1 MTISTPIHTN
11 PQSIDRVLNAG
22 VPVLLVFTRRDCQ
35 TCAQLAPALNRLAG
49 DYAGRALIAQ
59 VDAQEYPD
67 LARRFEVTRLPGLVF
82 VQQGRSLARSSGV
95 ATEAALRAWFEYLT
109 AGGARPP
116 LPEGPSVP
124 IEGHAPP
131 PPAAGPRPAPA
142 TGAPPPRGA
151 AGPVVL
157 TDATF
162 DRIVG
167 AGDQPVLVDF
177 WAPWCGPCRMVAPA
191 VERLAH
197 EFAGR
202 AVVAKLNVDENPY
215 TAQRFGISGIPALYI
230 FKRGRVVERLVGAQ
244 PESVLRQAL
253 ARHV

>member
-35 TCAQLAPALNRLAG
+35 TCAQLTPALNRLAS

-59 VDAQEYPD
+59 VDVQEYPD
-67 LARRFEVTRLPGLVF
+67 LARRFEVTRLPGLGF
-82 VQQGRSLARSSGV
+82 VRQGQVVARSSGV
-95 ATEAALRAWFEYLT
+95 AAEAALRAWFEYLS

-124 IEGHAPP
+124 LEGQAPP
-131 PPAAGPRPAPA
+131 PPALGTRPGPAA
-142 TGAPPPRGA
+142 GAPPPQGA

-167 AGDQPVLVDF
+167 ASDQAVLVDF
-177 WAPWCGPCRMVAPA
+177 WAPWCGPCRMVAPV
-191 VERLAH
+191 VERLAR

-202 AVVAKLNVDENPY
+202 AVVAKLNVDENPS

>member
-35 TCAQLAPALNRLAG
+35 TCAQLGPALNRLAA

-59 VDAQEYPD
+59 VDVQAYPE

-82 VQQGRSLARSSGV
+82 ARQGQVAARSSG
-95 ATEAALRAWFEYLT
+95 AASEAALRAWFEYLT

-124 IEGHAPP
+124 IEGQAPP
-131 PPAAGPRPAPA
+131 SPAPGPRPGPAAGP
-142 TGAPPPRGA
+142 PPPWGA

-162 DRIVG
+162 DRVVG
-167 AGDQPVLVDF
+167 ASDQPVLVDF

-191 VERLAH
+191 VERLAR

-215 TAQRFGISGIPALYI
+215 T
-230 FKRGRVVERLVGAQ
+230 
-244 PESVLRQAL
+244 
-253 ARHV
+253 